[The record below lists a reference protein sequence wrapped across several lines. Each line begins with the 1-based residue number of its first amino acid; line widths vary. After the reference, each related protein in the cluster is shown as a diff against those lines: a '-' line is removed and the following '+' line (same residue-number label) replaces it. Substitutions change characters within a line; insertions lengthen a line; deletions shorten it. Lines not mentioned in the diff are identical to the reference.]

1 MAGTKFVFSRT
12 KTVSEGQEVGRARA
26 PVLLVVVVVA
36 NANANVVVVVCRWFA
51 ENVSEFFRFLFERWS
66 EKNGDFAELN
76 FFFFIESC
84 DSFNSVGKFQRPFL
98 QRPFLGNL

>member
-26 PVLLVVVVVA
+26 PVLLVVVVVVA
-36 NANANVVVVVCRWFA
+36 NANVVVVVVVCRWFA

-66 EKNGDFAELN
+66 EK
-76 FFFFIESC
+76 
-84 DSFNSVGKFQRPFL
+84 KR
-98 QRPFLGNL
+98 